1 MMIVVKVRR
10 TAIAAA
16 WSAIVLTFALLWMG
30 IPDPAALAASPQTA
44 APATPSPSSP
54 RATELG
60 VWHHFGENQSKPSAE
75 TPPIGVWRHFGL
87 GNNPPPPVH
96 ESPTRRTMAPS
107 RTQELEQEMYEL
119 VNRDRGDP
127 ANAAETGGRA
137 FTLRWNDRLAAVAR
151 AHSLDMLNQGYFG
164 HEDRQGRS
172 VAGRVEAAG
181 IDWQAVG
188 ENIALFTSVAAA
200 EAAFMN
206 EPRFS
211 KNHRANILNP
221 NYTDVGIGIV
231 QAADGRLYITQDFY
245 AGPQHP

>member
-1 MMIVVKVRR
+1 MC
-10 TAIAAA
+10 
-16 WSAIVLTFALLWMG
+16 
-30 IPDPAALAASPQTA
+30 
-44 APATPSPSSP
+44 
-54 RATELG
+54 
-60 VWHHFGENQSKPSAE
+60 
-75 TPPIGVWRHFGL
+75 
-87 GNNPPPPVH
+87 
-96 ESPTRRTMAPS
+96 
-107 RTQELEQEMYEL
+107 EL
-119 VNRDRGDP
+119 VNRDRADP
-127 ANAAETGGRA
+127 ANAAETNGRA
-137 FTLRWNDRLAAVAR
+137 FPLRWNDRLAAVAR

-181 IDWQAVG
+181 MDWQAVG
-188 ENIALFTSVAAA
+188 ENIALFTSVDAA

-211 KNHRANILNP
+211 KNHRANILNT